1 MTSKKQRAVDSHVR
15 LSDPGMKAALDLRIQ
30 KLAKDNKYAL
40 KFLQEMGIATP
51 TGRLSK
57 HYR

>member
-1 MTSKKQRAVDSHVR
+1 
-15 LSDPGMKAALDLRIQ
+15 MKAALDLRIQ